1 MIRLRRRWRSGRRRS
16 SDQSSMNFPER
27 NGLVWNSVSSPR
39 KRGPIFQMPAHWT
52 RWVPAFAGTTG
63 VCAALSFA
71 ALAQAPQD
79 FYRGKQIRMIIGHP
93 VGNDYDLA
101 GRFLARYLAR
111 HIPGE
116 PTIVVQNMP
125 AAASIAAANFL
136 YAQAPRDGTVLGS
149 FSRNV
154 PSQALMGQMNV
165 EADPRRFNW
174 LGATSLP
181 VRVCVRSSTASIK
194 SPSDLFTQE
203 FIVAGAGAGSAL
215 SILPTVFN
223 HVLGTK
229 MRIVQGYKG
238 TTDAVLA
245 MERGEVQGACA
256 SYGQFRIYEQLIRD
270 GKLVFLLRAEE
281 EPIAEIPDVPSI
293 FDYAKDDEQRALM
306 RFIFSST
313 EFGRPYVLP
322 PDVPKDRVEVMR
334 KALAE
339 AVQDPALLA
348 DAARMKMDV
357 TYRSP
362 EQLERAVVALYKTP
376 PALIETVKKLVPN
389 VQ

>member
-1 MIRLRRRWRSGRRRS
+1 MAEPCDLS
-16 SDQSSMNFPER
+16 SS
-27 NGLVWNSVSSPR
+27 R
-39 KRGPIFQMPAHWT
+39 KRGPIFQYPWL
-52 RWVPAFAGTTG
+52 WVLARAGTT
-63 VCAALSFA
+63 ALGLALLFA
-71 ALAQAPQD
+71 APKPASAQSSQD
-79 FYRGKQIRMIIGHP
+79 FYKNKQVRMIIGHS

-101 GRFLARYLAR
+101 GRFLARYLAK

-116 PTIVVQNMP
+116 PTIIVQNMP

-136 YAQAPRDGTVLGS
+136 YAQAPRDGTVFGS

-154 PSQALMGQMNV
+154 PSQALMAQANL

-181 VRVCVRSSTASIK
+181 ARVCARWITAPIK
-194 SPSDLFTQE
+194 TPADLFTQE
-203 FIVAGAGAGSAL
+203 FIVGGAGAGSSL

-229 MRIVQGYKG
+229 FRLILGYKG
-238 TTDAVLA
+238 TTDVVLA

-270 GKLVFLLRAEE
+270 GKLVFLVRAEE
-281 EPIAEIPDVPSI
+281 TPIPEIPDVSSI
-293 FDYAKDDEQRALM
+293 FDFAKTTEQRQLM

-313 EFGRPYVLP
+313 EFGRPYVFP
-322 PDVPKDRVEVMR
+322 PDVPKERVETMR
-334 KALAE
+334 KAFAE
-339 AVQDPALLA
+339 ALQDPALIA
-348 DAARMKMDV
+348 EATKMRMDM
-357 TYRSP
+357 TYRP
-362 EQLERAVVALYKTP
+362 PDQLERLVADLYETP

-389 VQ
+389 LQ